1 MNELLEII
9 SKLDEEQQEQ
19 VLQMVKDFLANKPF
33 ALPDEEAEEREGEP
47 MPSPYYDVNQ
57 LSYSAED
64 IRAIVGK
71 FPKKKKWTFADLQ
84 NTYIFPAEC
93 GVKIELINY
102 KIYIMDPSTTHQQL
116 LTNLST
122 FLNMHVL
129 THKSGRLMVAPV
141 AIKMDEGNV
150 MKPDI
155 LYIALRQIQDKTVEI
170 TENDG
175 VTGAPELVVEV
186 ISPANYKK
194 LRNAKKKR
202 YALAG
207 VTEYWELKP
216 KKKSITVEILENG
229 EYKLFSE
236 AKKTGTIQSSVLQGF
251 SIDIEKIFV

>member
-9 SKLDEEQQEQ
+9 SQLDEEQQERL
-19 VLQMVKDFLANKPF
+19 LQMAKDILANKPF
-33 ALPDEEAEEREGEP
+33 ALPEEEEEEREGEP
-47 MPSPYYDVNQ
+47 VSSPYYDVHQ

-102 KIYIMDPSTTHQQL
+102 KIYIMDPSYSHQKILTL
-116 LTNLST
+116 LSAHLT
-122 FLNMHVL
+122 MHVSL
-129 THKSGRLMVAPV
+129 NNLGEVTNAPV
-141 AIKMDEGNV
+141 AIKIDEGNV

-170 TENDG
+170 TENNG

-194 LRNAKKKR
+194 LRHAKKKR
-202 YALAG
+202 YAEAG

-216 KKKSITVEILENG
+216 KKKSITVEVLENG

-236 AKKTGTIQSSVLQGF
+236 AKKTGTIQSSF
-251 SIDIEKIFV
+251 SVDIEKIFV

>member
-9 SKLDEEQQEQ
+9 SRLDEEQQEK
-19 VLQMVKDFLANKPF
+19 VLQMVKDFLAHTPF
-33 ALPDEEAEEREGEP
+33 VPTEEVEDKEGEP

-64 IRAIVGK
+64 IRSIVGK
-71 FPKKKKWTFADLQ
+71 FPKNKKWTFADLQ

-155 LYIALRQIQDKTVEI
+155 LYIALCQIQDKTVEI

-175 VTGAPELVVEV
+175 ITGAPELVVEV

-194 LRNAKKKR
+194 LRHAKKKR
-202 YALAG
+202 YAEAG

-216 KKKSITVEILENG
+216 KKKSITVEVLENG

-236 AKKTGTIQSSVLQGF
+236 AKKTGSIQSHVLQGF
-251 SIDIEKIFV
+251 SLDIERIFV